1 MSVYIQS
8 FLERQDLY
16 LVQIS
21 DEKNIFDAYMT
32 KSELESCHC
41 VVNPE
46 EIN

>member
-8 FLERQDLY
+8 FLENQELY

-21 DEKNIFDAYMT
+21 DKNNIFDAYMT
-32 KSELESCHC
+32 KSELESCYC